1 MGGCLYT
8 SSFNNKNFIFVHI
21 CLRVHVSVHIHV
33 HVSVHVHVCY
43 FVAKMQSHIWGSDNI
58 TMQFVYYYSVGVCLS
73 DPELERL
80 KSCLYCDIYI
90 KNILLMPRVAATYHK
105 TTLHGTHNNNN
116 FIIIVIIIII
126 IIEVY
131 T

>member
-1 MGGCLYT
+1 MDGCLYT
-8 SSFNNKNFIFVHI
+8 LSFNNKNFIFVHI

-43 FVAKMQSHIWGSDNI
+43 FVAKMQSHTWGSDNT

-80 KSCLYCDIYI
+80 ESCIYI
-90 KNILLMPRVAATYHK
+90 KNILLMVLWYVAATYHK